1 METAAVAANL
11 ERRDALMVSALL
23 LRTEF
28 GGTSATYSLWLSQP
42 CTSVVVVHLLLPTDA
57 ASSVRLSSDRVCF
70 TPDNFS
76 SPQLV
81 RVDALENHTQWN
93 VITHRLFSL
102 DKNYDRAVAPNV
114 VVQVEAAPVVCPLL
128 TFGGLMT
135 KRRAAA
141 MGSQAVTRVDLQAAL
156 PQETTSSSDSA
167 DATQQDSS
175 WCVSHMACGYHFSV
189 VALRRPSL

>member
-1 METAAVAANL
+1 METAAVAASL
-11 ERRDALMVSALL
+11 EHRDALVVSALF

-57 ASSVRLSSDRVCF
+57 VSSVRLSSDRICF

-81 RVDALENHTQWN
+81 
-93 VITHRLFSL
+93 
-102 DKNYDRAVAPNV
+102 
-114 VVQVEAAPVVCPLL
+114 EATPIECPLL

-135 KRRAAA
+135 KRKAAA
-141 MGSQAVTRVDLQAAL
+141 MGSQPATRLDLQAAL
-156 PQETTSSSDSA
+156 PEETGNDAA
-167 DATQQDSS
+167 DAAPQDAS

-189 VALRRPSL
+189 VALLHLSQ